1 MTSDYERAQQLYK
14 ETLALCPSATEK
26 YYECLRAKGIYPT
39 PQEGGDLYAPNPV
52 LVPGTI
58 VMKMVE
64 DLNRFV
70 EFRRSQTEGPDDL
83 LELMPPEIR
92 SDFASQEIAEV
103 LWQQMQTE
111 MPLAQLDA
119 FFVSE
124 MDVQY
129 LEWQTAGS
137 YPTLA
142 RWVLQCAR
150 SAWLALQKASMI
162 ATRDWTASDLDVK
175 LRALY
180 TRGIEEDPRTGVII
194 DYQPLQQVT
203 RREFFAI
210 QELTGGAE
218 RGLGIIDPRE
228 IRYLDDRPHYQR
240 DGNLLP
246 IRFVYSRLV
255 HGEIAGRL
263 LAECNR
269 EELSVLRRFFSD
281 ARLRWLSHPLHF
293 YYGTKAHFA
302 DFYAAELSAYI
313 PETIRLT
320 KKIIPE
326 FRRKAK
332 RLNGYVYKPVI
343 GHGGQDVIPDPFPE
357 DLKAG
362 GLLQERIY
370 PEACHPTL
378 AGNRVPE
385 IRLMAIPENGR
396 LAGAAIFTRVMHP
409 DEFKSNA
416 GAIAA
421 RAWPGT
427 GEGYA
432 FTVWA

>member
-1 MTSDYERAQQLYK
+1 MTSDYQRVQELYK
-14 ETLALCPSATEK
+14 ATLELCPDATGK
-26 YYECLRAKGIYPT
+26 YYECLRSRGIFPT
-39 PQEGGDLYAPNPV
+39 PTEGGDLYAPNPV

-58 VMKMVE
+58 VKKMVD
-64 DLNRFV
+64 DLNEFA
-70 EFRRSQTEGPDDL
+70 EFRRSHTGGPDDL

-92 SDFASQEIAEV
+92 RDFASPEIAEV
-103 LWQQMQTE
+103 LWQQLQIE

-119 FFVSE
+119 FFVKE
-124 MDVQY
+124 GELAY

-142 RWVLQCAR
+142 RWVLQCGR
-150 SAWLALQKASMI
+150 SAWPPLQKASMI
-162 ATRDWTASDLDVK
+162 ATQGWTASGLDAK

-228 IRYLDDRPHYQR
+228 IRYIGDRPHYQR

-246 IRFVYSRLV
+246 IRLVYSRLV

-263 LAECNR
+263 LAECYR
-269 EELSVLRRFFSD
+269 KELSVLRRFFSD
-281 ARLRWLSHPLHF
+281 ANLSWLSHPLHF

-302 DFYAAELSAYI
+302 DFYAAELSTFI
-313 PETIRLT
+313 PETMRLT
-320 KKIIPE
+320 DKIISE
-326 FRRKAK
+326 FRQDRK
-332 RLNGYVYKPVI
+332 RLIGHVYKPVI
-343 GHGGQDVIPDPFPE
+343 GHGGQDVIPDPLPE

-362 GLLQERIY
+362 GLLQKRIY
-370 PEACHPTL
+370 PQACHPTL

-385 IRLMAIPENGR
+385 IRLMGIPENGR
-396 LAGAAIFTRVMHP
+396 LAGAALFTRVMHP

-432 FTVWA
+432 FTVW